1 MGQLKE
7 NSSTE
12 GPSKVTPRVRS
23 QPDKHNRS
31 SMEGLK
37 PVSLVVSL
45 PSRRELSV
53 VKQSRGD
60 AESDGGI
67 PSISVS
73 GYTYVSECGARQSF
87 NMQHSSKNLELL
99 VTWGLEFHS
108 WSCEWL
114 YIYHTGFQ
122 CSEVRTHSA
131 FISHNRTSNTI
142 YYTLFNWL
150 YSIYYTRSIMK
161 FDMIWFQIFALK
173 IAMAT
178 FRRHWL
184 NETQTHSLTHT
195 VR

>member
-87 NMQHSSKNLELL
+87 NSGISITGHAESTSDNTPPHVAEVNLR
-99 VTWGLEFHS
+99 
-108 WSCEWL
+108 
-114 YIYHTGFQ
+114 GFQ
-122 CSEVRTHSA
+122 DNIVT
-131 FISHNRTSNTI
+131 N
-142 YYTLFNWL
+142 L
-150 YSIYYTRSIMK
+150 
-161 FDMIWFQIFALK
+161 Q
-173 IAMAT
+173 
-178 FRRHWL
+178 
-184 NETQTHSLTHT
+184 NE
-195 VR
+195 RKK

>member
-60 AESDGGI
+60 AESDGCI

-87 NMQHSSKNLELL
+87 N
-99 VTWGLEFHS
+99 T
-108 WSCEWL
+108 
-114 YIYHTGFQ
+114 
-122 CSEVRTHSA
+122 
-131 FISHNRTSNTI
+131 
-142 YYTLFNWL
+142 
-150 YSIYYTRSIMK
+150 
-161 FDMIWFQIFALK
+161 
-173 IAMAT
+173 
-178 FRRHWL
+178 
-184 NETQTHSLTHT
+184 T
-195 VR
+195 VRAIKWGSILEDYIDVKLGRVQQHAVMTPSFITDEQYIFLLFDLSLIHI